1 MCGIFGYVGP
11 KKQAGEMILD
21 GLKRLEYRGYDS
33 WGVAVKKTDDQTYIE
48 KHVGKI
54 GDAHLPEFE
63 ASIGI
68 GHTRWAT
75 HGGVT
80 EQNAHPHA
88 NEDRSVVVVH
98 NGIVENFQEL
108 KDELKAE
115 GAVFQSETDTEVI
128 AHLISS
134 MLSKTDTLSEA
145 VRQAFLRV
153 DGRNAVVVLL
163 PQHQQILVAKNG
175 SPVVIGIGTDELY
188 LSSDA
193 AALLP
198 YTREVVFLKDG
209 QMVQLSQDGVSH
221 FSTIQ
226 DGEAVEMPPQHLDWK
241 IEAAEKGQYDHFL
254 MKEIMEQDSVILNAA
269 AQPREQIQTLAD
281 LIRSSYGTYFV
292 ASGTAAHACR
302 MATYIFSIIAKRHVN
317 FCIGSEFSYQ
327 EDFLTD
333 KSLLI
338 AASQSGE
345 TADTLDAIAAAKEH
359 GATIAAL
366 VNAIG
371 STMSREA
378 DVTVPLNAGPEIAV
392 LSTKAYIAKLTIMFL
407 LAYTIVDRY
416 DEGRAQLE
424 KTAAAATALL
434 QDETMV
440 QQIKQLASKIQSHN
454 DIYILGRGMSY
465 PLALEAGH
473 KIKEASYIHAEGFAG
488 GEPKHCE
495 ISLVAPGTPAI
506 IFVPNDET
514 KAAILSNAIEYKARG
529 AYVIGIGPVAH
540 DVFDEHIKTPDLGVT
555 SSIVNIMPVQIL
567 SYYLALERG
576 NDPDKPRN
584 LAKSVTVK

>member
-1 MCGIFGYVGP
+1 MCGIFGYIGP
-11 KKQAGEMILD
+11 QQNAGQTILE

-33 WGVAVKKTDDQTYIE
+33 WGVAVKKTDGETYIE
-48 KHVGKI
+48 KRVGKI
-54 GDAHLPEFE
+54 GDAQLPEFE
-63 ASIGI
+63 ATIGI

-98 NGIVENFQEL
+98 NGIVENYLEIKEALLDADFS
-108 KDELKAE
+108 
-115 GAVFQSETDTEVI
+115 FQSETDTEVI
-128 AHLISS
+128 ANLVSHELRSRNN
-134 MLSKTDTLSEA
+134 DPFEA
-145 VRQAFLRV
+145 VRNAFLKLE
-153 DGRNAVVVLL
+153 GRNAIVVLL
-163 PQHQQILVAKNG
+163 PEHNLIFVAKNG
-175 SPVVIGIGTDELY
+175 SPVAIGFGDKEFF

-198 YTREVVFLKDG
+198 HTRDVLFLKDDH
-209 QMVQLSQDGVSH
+209 MVKMTYDDVTLYSISEGNEVSYE
-221 FSTIQ
+221 TQ
-226 DGEAVEMPPQHLDWK
+226 TLDWD

-254 MKEIMEQDSVILNAA
+254 MKEIMEQDKVILNAA
-269 AQPREQIQTLAD
+269 AQRPELVQELVNLMKA
-281 LIRSSYGTYFV
+281 SYGTYFV

-317 FCIGSEFSYQ
+317 FCIGSEFLYQ
-327 EDFLTD
+327 EHFLTE

-345 TADTLDAIAAAKEH
+345 TADTLDAIAAARTH
-359 GATIAAL
+359 GAHIAAL
-366 VNAIG
+366 VNALG

-378 DVTVPLNAGPEIAV
+378 DITMPLNAGPEIAV
-392 LSTKAYIAKLTIMFL
+392 LSTKAYVAKITIMFL
-407 LAYTIVDRY
+407 LAYTMNNEY
-416 DEGRAQLE
+416 EKGRQELE
-424 KTAAAATALL
+424 KTAEAAKGVLY
-434 QDETMV
+434 DEEM
-440 QQIKQLASKIQSHN
+440 KAQLERIAEKICSQS
-454 DIYILGRGMSY
+454 DIYLLGRGISY
-465 PLALEAGH
+465 PLALEGGH

-495 ISLVAPGTPAI
+495 ISLVSPGTPAI

-529 AYVIGIGPVAH
+529 AYIIGIGPQKH
-540 DVFDEHIKTPDLGVT
+540 DVFDEFIQMPDVGIT
-555 SSIVNIMPVQIL
+555 SSIIHIMPVQIL
-567 SYYLALERG
+567 SYYLALKRG
-576 NDPDKPRN
+576 TDPDKPRN